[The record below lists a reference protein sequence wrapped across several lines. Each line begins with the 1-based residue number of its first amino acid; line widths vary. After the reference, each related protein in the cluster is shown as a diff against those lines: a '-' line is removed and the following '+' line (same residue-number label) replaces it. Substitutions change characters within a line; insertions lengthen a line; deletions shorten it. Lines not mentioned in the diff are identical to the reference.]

1 MYDLGL
7 RLPEV
12 VAYAVIFGFSMD
24 EESDFHGGRAYLC
37 RKLSATKHTVDRA
50 LQTLEE
56 RGLIRKASRQIG
68 GVTFSTYVAVLP
80 EDIDAPAAGA
90 QEPVAVP
97 EAVSVPVAKKPKKF
111 DFLASLLALGVPSD
125 LADAWLQV
133 RKAKKMVNTA
143 IAFEAFEREV
153 NLAGIPASECVKV
166 CVEKSWGGFRAEWL
180 QNALQSG
187 SRGASGFYPG
197 RGTETPRRGGIMGS
211 EAIVE
216 DAVREYMRQI

>member
-7 RLPEV
+7 RLSEV

-37 RKLSATKHTVDRA
+37 RKLSATKHTVDRT

-56 RGLIRKASRQIG
+56 RGLIRKSSRQIG

-80 EDIDAPAAGA
+80 EDIDAPAAEA
-90 QEPVAVP
+90 PAAPVAASTP
-97 EAVSVPVAKKPKKF
+97 AQPKPQKF
-111 DFLASLLALGVPSD
+111 DFRASLLAIGVPSD

-143 IAFEAFEREV
+143 IAFDAVVREV
-153 NLAGIPASECVKV
+153 ERAGIPAADCIAV

-216 DAVREYMRQI
+216 DAVREYMTQI